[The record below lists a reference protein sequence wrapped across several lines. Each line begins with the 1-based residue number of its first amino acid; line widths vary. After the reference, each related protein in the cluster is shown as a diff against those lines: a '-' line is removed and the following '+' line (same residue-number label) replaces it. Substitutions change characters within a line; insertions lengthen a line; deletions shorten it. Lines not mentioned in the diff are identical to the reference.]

1 MNGCDVEKIGDVVFL
16 VFADGMVA
24 VDEIASIRIAGDGT
38 ASICIKNS
46 GWVVLKLKK
55 GE

>member
-1 MNGCDVEKIGDVVFL
+1 MDGYEVKKFGDAIFL
-16 VFADGMVA
+16 AFADGMVA
-24 VDEIASIRIAGDGT
+24 VSEIASIRIAGDGT